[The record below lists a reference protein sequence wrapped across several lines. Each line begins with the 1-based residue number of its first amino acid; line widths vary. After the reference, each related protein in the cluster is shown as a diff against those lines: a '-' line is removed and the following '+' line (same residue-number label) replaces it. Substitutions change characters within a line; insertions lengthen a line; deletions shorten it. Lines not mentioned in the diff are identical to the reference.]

1 MNSYKKLGEWGG
13 EVVGGGWPGYSLGV
27 IICGICYFLIGY
39 DFSAGIVKKLR
50 GWSEG
55 NFWKVY
61 YPSLDIPEDSSD
73 FVAYESTRTVLQE
86 SMKKTQPNKY
96 QVCAEYF
103 FLAFVHWLDKSWK
116 IGISKFCYDFNGI
129 IGNTNWFRYCSQ
141 VLLYIIQGDR
151 VNTTPS
157 FPSRPTSVHT
167 YFS

>member
-39 DFSAGIVKKLR
+39 DFSSGIVKKLR

-96 QVCAEYF
+96 QVCAE
-103 FLAFVHWLDKSWK
+103 
-116 IGISKFCYDFNGI
+116 
-129 IGNTNWFRYCSQ
+129 
-141 VLLYIIQGDR
+141 
-151 VNTTPS
+151 
-157 FPSRPTSVHT
+157 
-167 YFS
+167 